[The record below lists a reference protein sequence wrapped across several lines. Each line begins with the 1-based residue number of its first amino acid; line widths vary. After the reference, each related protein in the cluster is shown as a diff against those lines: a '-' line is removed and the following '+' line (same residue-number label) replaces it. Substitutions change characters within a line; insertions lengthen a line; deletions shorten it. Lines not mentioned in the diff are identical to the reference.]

1 MSEVISFPGL
11 GLSFDVSR
19 VAFSIGGYN
28 IYWYGITF
36 ALGFLVGMWYFHLR
50 ARKLGIHPYDGLDVL
65 LWAVVGGVIGAR
77 TYFVIFQWDM
87 YKDNLLKVFAFREG
101 GLAIYGG
108 VIGAVLVGWIACRIK
123 KVPFLPVLD
132 GGLTGLLLAQ
142 AVGRWGNFFNCE
154 AFGCNTTL
162 PWGMTSNTISR
173 YLFNMADTLAAQG
186 ITVDPTVPVHPTF
199 FYEFLWNLLGFLLLA
214 FVLTPR
220 RTYDGQ
226 VSLGYMAWYGL
237 GRFFIEGLRTDSLML
252 GQFRVSQM
260 LALYLCIGSL
270 AAMAAFYIRHKKNP
284 AVLYVD
290 TEESRARMAKVDAEL
305 SKDGKESSDGEAP
318 AEEASLPEEETSG
331 TSPEEAADA
340 PAEGEAQPEEAADA
354 PAEGEP
360 LPEAPEDEAEPP
372 ADEPAPEPDAT
383 PEPLPSGSTGEN
395 LVSMLEDALLDGE
408 DGQDTKDK
416 G

>member
-1 MSEVISFPGL
+1 MSELISFPGL
-11 GLSFDVSR
+11 GLSFQVSR
-19 VAFSIGGYN
+19 VALSIGGYN

-36 ALGFLVGMWYFHLR
+36 ALGFLVGIGYFHLQ
-50 ARKLGIHPYDGLDVL
+50 ARRLGIHPYDGLDIL

-108 VIGAVLVGWIACRIK
+108 VIGSMLVGWIVCKIK
-123 KVPFLPVLD
+123 KTPFLPVLD

-186 ITVDPTVPVHPTF
+186 IAVDPTVPVHPTF
-199 FYEFLWNLLGFLLLA
+199 FYEFVWNLIGFLLLA

-220 RTYDGQ
+220 RRYDGQ
-226 VSLGYMAWYGL
+226 VSLCYMAWYGL

-252 GQFRVSQM
+252 GSFRVSQL
-260 LALYLCIGSL
+260 LALLLCVGSL
-270 AAMAAFYIRHKKNP
+270 LLMAALCFRHKKAP

-290 TEESRARMAKVDAEL
+290 TDESRERMAKVDAEL
-305 SKDGKESSDGEAP
+305 VKDGRAADAQPPEGGEGTEPAAEGGEESGETSGEDSGEGTETEETETPEDPAGEVPEETAEEAP
-318 AEEASLPEEETSG
+318 AN
-331 TSPEEAADA
+331 
-340 PAEGEAQPEEAADA
+340 PAGDIENPAGEAESDHEQPQ
-354 PAEGEP
+354 
-360 LPEAPEDEAEPP
+360 
-372 ADEPAPEPDAT
+372 T
-383 PEPLPSGSTGEN
+383 
-395 LVSMLEDALLDGE
+395 
-408 DGQDTKDK
+408 
-416 G
+416 